1 LTSFPIALATVRI
14 AKQHHQQLFL
24 LYTTAVSQHTSI
36 YLYKHMDNQFDRM
49 FHFSFAEGEWVWRLF
64 SPHLQVS
71 KKDAAGKMN
80 K

>member
-1 LTSFPIALATVRI
+1 
-14 AKQHHQQLFL
+14 
-24 LYTTAVSQHTSI
+24 
-36 YLYKHMDNQFDRM
+36 MDNQFDRM